1 MCGITG
7 YFSNSLFDENQ
18 LNNSLAKIKHRGPD
32 NQSTFIKDNVGLGH
46 ARLSIINLDEV
57 ANQPM
62 HSACNNFTIVFNG
75 EIYNYKEI
83 SEELSIK
90 AFSDTQVILEGYK
103 KWGREVLQKLNGMF
117 AFVIYDKSK
126 KSFFGARDRFGIK
139 PFYYFFN
146 GKDFAFA
153 SEIKSILEYKIDRKV
168 NKEALKDYLL
178 LEYIPVNQSIID
190 GVNKLEK
197 GHCFSF
203 SNSNLYISKYYNIL
217 DNIDSVKVSENEAI
231 EGFEY
236 HFKQSV
242 KRRQISDVKLGAFL
256 SGGLDS
262 SLVCSHFDQSDLKLE
277 TYNIGFDVKAFD
289 ESEYAEKVAKEIK
302 SNHHFYEVSA
312 KNSLETIEKIVDSYD
327 EPFAVPSVI
336 PSLALCKKAKESVTV
351 ALGGD
356 GGDELF
362 MGYGYYNWVNRL
374 NKVNKLGNI
383 GRNSIGNLLSISN
396 NRNKRASRVFKINAK
411 SDSLVHLWSQEQ
423 YMFTEQEISKLMDTS
438 YYNGSLSASLTEIR
452 KVTDDELLQISLFDL
467 EHYLPENLLY
477 KMDIA
482 SMQSALEVRL
492 PFLDHELVEYSV
504 NLPTSCK
511 INDGNQKY
519 LLKKALEKKVSKDL
533 VYRKKWGFPAPIE
546 NWLYNELSYLID
558 KYLNKEIISNQG
570 FFNYNEVEKLVTKFR
585 KGEGFHFKRI
595 WALIVFGMWH
605 KKYIEI

>member
-7 YFSNSLFDENQ
+7 YFSDSLFNKDQ
-18 LNNSLAKIKHRGPD
+18 LNDSLAKIRHRGPD
-32 NQSTFIKDNVGLGH
+32 NQSTYIDGDIGLGH

-62 HSACNNFTIVFNG
+62 HSDCRRYTIVFNG

-83 SEELSIK
+83 ANELNIE
-90 AFSDTQVILEGYK
+90 AFSDTQVIIEGYK

-117 AFVIYDKSK
+117 AFVIFDKYK

-139 PFYYFFN
+139 PFYYFYN

-153 SEIKSILEYKIDRKV
+153 SELKSILEYKIDRKV
-168 NKEALKDYLL
+168 NREALKDYLL
-178 LEYIPVNQSIID
+178 LEYIPVGLSIID
-190 GVNKLEK
+190 GVTKLEK
-197 GHCFSF
+197 GHCF
-203 SNSNLYISKYYNIL
+203 NLQDSNLEISKYYNVL
-217 DNIDSVKVSENEAI
+217 DKIKPSKLSEKEAI

-289 ESEYAEKVAKEIK
+289 ESEYAEKVAKEIN

-312 KNSLETIEKIVDSYD
+312 KNILETIEDIVDSYD

-336 PSLALCKKAKESVTV
+336 PSLALCSKAKENVTV

-374 NKVNKLGNI
+374 NKVNKLGTI
-383 GRNSIGNLLSISN
+383 GRNTIGNLLSISN
-396 NRNKRASRVFKINAK
+396 NRNRRASRVFKINPK
-411 SDSLVHLWSQEQ
+411 SDPLIHLWSQEQ
-423 YMFTEQEISKLMDTS
+423 YMFSEKEISSLLDTS
-438 YYNGSLSASLTEIR
+438 YINSSLSNSLKDIR
-452 KVTDDELLQISLFDL
+452 SVTDDEMLQISLFDL

-482 SMQSALEVRL
+482 SMKSAVEVRL

-511 INDGNQKY
+511 VNDGNQKY
-519 LLKKALEKKVSKDL
+519 LLKKALEKKVSKEL

-558 KYLNKEIISNQG
+558 KYLNKETISNQG
-570 FFNYNEVEKLVTKFR
+570 YFNYNEVEKLVTKFR

-605 KKYIEI
+605 KKYIES